1 MSNCKIKEFLDYA
14 SAEYYN
20 GAPVITDAQFDAL
33 ADSVNYSKVGTA
45 VYGST
50 APHCFALYSLQKFY
64 PGESKPPLADYTKA
78 KITTPKL
85 DGAAIAL
92 TYLRGVLIEVL
103 TRGDGVQG
111 QVVTDKFLATNL
123 VPKLLDFYS
132 VELIQISGELVAPK
146 SIANARNY
154 AAGALNLKDTSEFA
168 TRDLYFVAYGIQGNL
183 DLVTYSQSLHLLES
197 LGFKTVR
204 DTDFCENFN
213 HDGIVTRVD
222 SIAEFLQLGYTARHP
237 RGAFATK
244 SRSSGVATRL
254 RDVIWQTGR
263 TGRVTPVA
271 VFDPVVIDGASIS
284 RATLNNPGF
293 IEALDLDIGD
303 TIYVEKAGDIIPSVI
318 RSEKN
323 VLETS

>member
-1 MSNCKIKEFLDYA
+1 MSKIKEFLDFA

-20 GAPVITDAQFDAL
+20 GTPVITDAQFDSL
-33 ADSVNYSKVGTA
+33 ADSTGYSELGTK

-50 APHCFALYSLQKFY
+50 AKHCFPLYSLQKFY
-64 PGESKPPLADYTKA
+64 PGESKPPLADYTKP
-78 KITTPKL
+78 KVTSPKL

-92 TYLRGVLIEVL
+92 TYVCGVLVEVL
-103 TRGDGVQG
+103 TRGDGVEG
-111 QVVTDKFLATNL
+111 QVVTDKFLATDI
-123 VPKLLDFYS
+123 VPKTLNTYS
-132 VELIQISGELVAPK
+132 IKPIQVSGELVAPK

-154 AAGALNLKDTSEFA
+154 AAGALNLKDIYEFES
-168 TRDLYFVAYGIQGNL
+168 RDLYFVAYGLQG
-183 DLVTYSQSLHLLES
+183 VAATSYTQCIKVLEQN
-197 LGFKTVR
+197 GFKTVL

-222 SIAEFLQLGYTARHP
+222 SIADFERLGYTSKHP

-244 SRSSGVATRL
+244 TRSAGVATIL

-271 VFDPVVIDGASIS
+271 VFDPVVIDGANVS

-303 TIYVEKAGDIIPSVI
+303 TIFVEKAGDIIPSVI

-323 VLETS
+323 KLESC